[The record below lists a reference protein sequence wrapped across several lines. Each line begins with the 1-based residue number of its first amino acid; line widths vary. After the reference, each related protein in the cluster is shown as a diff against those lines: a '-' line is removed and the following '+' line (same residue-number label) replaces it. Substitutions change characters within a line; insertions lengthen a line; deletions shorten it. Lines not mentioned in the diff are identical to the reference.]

1 MRCRNAE
8 WSFDSAYPLF
18 SYCGAPRELISAY
31 KKRGRRSLAAPLAS
45 LAAAEISRSWPDRA
59 VVPVPPRPGKLRSRG
74 WDQVEEI
81 AAILEREGFRVAR
94 PLRRAA
100 GAEQKRLGRIGRAS
114 NARASYCLRP
124 GASSPEGVLLFDDVI
139 TTGATVD
146 ACARAL
152 KEGGARRVA
161 VLALAAD

>member
-1 MRCRNAE
+1 LRCRDAE
-8 WSFDSAYPLF
+8 WSFDSAFPLF
-18 SYCGAPRELISAY
+18 SYSGAPRELISAY
-31 KKRGRRSLAAPLAS
+31 KKRGRRSLAAPLAR
-45 LAAAEISRSWPDRA
+45 LAAAEISRSWPDLT

-81 AAILEREGFRVAR
+81 VRLLERAGFGVSR

-100 GAEQKRLGRIGRAS
+100 GAEQKRLGRVGRAT
-114 NARASYCLRP
+114 NARASYYMRP
-124 GASSPEGVLLFDDVI
+124 GASSPERVLLFDDVI